1 MRVIVMSDSHGDFF
15 RVRRIFEENP
25 GAGCFIHLGDG
36 AKDFEEAGWLFPGS
50 PRLSVQGN
58 CDLGREEPLTGLIEL
73 EGRRIFYTH
82 GHLFHAKYGLD
93 ELERAGRERKADV
106 VLYGHTHRADAQYRD
121 GLWILNPGSVRDSQY
136 TPAGYLPWT
145 SPPRA
150 SCRWRSGCEGS
161 GKSKRTFINTI
172 SC

>member
-121 GLWILNPGSVRDSQY
+121 GLWLLNPGSVRDSQY
-136 TPAGYLPWT
+136 TPAGYLALDLTPQGVV
-145 SPPRA
+145 PV
-150 SCRWRSGCEGS
+150 E
-161 GKSKRTFINTI
+161 KRL
-172 SC
+172 